1 MPLLELYEN
10 KVLSDAELPIQIN
23 YNAREKKEQI
33 FLSHWHEHLE
43 LHYIVEGEAVFQLNQ
58 TQYEVVPG
66 DCVVINSNELHTAH
80 TTALPYLA
88 HVVIFNMADLSA
100 ELAEKNYIFHQFIR
114 GDDTIRSIM
123 ARILLERQQENTGY
137 KQLCRGLAL
146 ELLVHLC
153 RNHVAQSLPKRDS
166 RRRQKDL
173 DRLNTVLSYIESHV
187 SEPIT
192 NAQLAQIACLS
203 EDRFSH
209 VFRDGVGK
217 PPLQYINDMRLQKAL
232 SLLRSSGHTVT
243 EIAEMVGF
251 RDYNHFGRLF
261 RKRYGYTPYEIKQ
274 GKNQPEETE

>member
-23 YNAREKKEQI
+23 NNTREKKDQI
-33 FLSHWHEHLE
+33 FPSHWHEHLE

-58 TQYEVVPG
+58 TQYEVGSG
-66 DCVVINSNELHTAH
+66 DCIVINSNELHTAY
-80 TTALPYLA
+80 TTAVPYLA

-100 ELAEKNYIFHQFIR
+100 ELAEKNYIFRQFIR
-114 GDDTIRSIM
+114 GDETIRYLTD
-123 ARILLERQQENTGY
+123 RILQERQLKNTGY

-146 ELLVHLC
+146 ELMVHLC
-153 RNHVAQSLPKRDS
+153 RNYVVQSLPKRDS
-166 RRRQKDL
+166 RRRQKEL

-217 PPLQYINDMRLQKAL
+217 SPLQYINDMRLQKAM

-243 EIAEMVGF
+243 EIAEIVGF

-261 RKRYGYTPYEIKQ
+261 RKRYGCTPNEIKQ
-274 GKNQPEETE
+274 GKYRAEEAE